1 MTGKTAIVT
10 GAARR
15 IGAVVARHLHAR
27 GLCVV
32 IHYRASADAAEA
44 LADELNGVRPDSAL
58 TIGADLADPAA
69 PETIVRTALDVFG
82 RLDLLVNNA
91 SDFYP
96 TPLPEAT
103 QVQWDELMAGNLRGP
118 FFLSQAA
125 APALTEAG
133 GAIVN
138 IADVHAFAPLKFN
151 SIYCQAKAGLVMQTR
166 ALALELAPEVRVN
179 AIAPGS
185 ILWPEGEAARDDESR
200 EKMLAGIPLGRQGEP
215 DDIAR
220 AVAFLGLDA
229 PYVTGQVLAVDGGR
243 LVGMMN
249 NSP

>member
-1 MTGKTAIVT
+1 MKTAIVT

-15 IGAVVARHLHAR
+15 IGAAIARHLHAR
-27 GLCVV
+27 GLDVV
-32 IHYRASADAAEA
+32 IHYRASAGAASA
-44 LADELNGVRPDSAL
+44 LAEELNRSRPDSAA
-58 TIGADLADPAA
+58 IVGADLADP
-69 PETIVRTALDVFG
+69 EALGAIARSALEAFG
-82 RLDLLVNNA
+82 RLDLLINNA

-103 QVQWDELMAGNLRGP
+103 QAQWDALMAGNLRGP

-125 APALTEAG
+125 APALAESG

-138 IADVHAFAPLKFN
+138 IADVHAFSPMKFN

-179 AIAPGS
+179 AVAPGS
-185 ILWPEGEAARDDESR
+185 ILWPEGDAAQGAMGRR
-200 EKMLAGIPLGRQGEP
+200 EILAGIPLGRQGEP
-215 DDIAR
+215 GDIAA

-229 PYVTGQVLAVDGGR
+229 QYVTGQVLAVDGGR
-243 LVGMMN
+243 LLGMMN
-249 NSP
+249 A

>member
-1 MTGKTAIVT
+1 MKTAIVT

-15 IGAVVARHLHAR
+15 IGAAVARHLHAR
-27 GLCVV
+27 GLRVV
-32 IHYRASADAAEA
+32 IHYRISADSAGV
-44 LADELNGVRPDSAL
+44 LADELNSARPDSAL
-58 TIGADLADPAA
+58 TVGTDLADPAA
-69 PETIVRTALDVFG
+69 PETIVRAALDAFG

-103 QVQWDELMAGNLRGP
+103 QAQWDALMAGNLRGP

-125 APALTEAG
+125 APALAEAG

-138 IADVHAFAPLKFN
+138 IADVHAFSPLKFN

-166 ALALELAPEVRVN
+166 ALALELAPQVRVN
-179 AIAPGS
+179 AVAPGT
-185 ILWPEGEAARDDESR
+185 ILWPEGEAARHGESR
-200 EKMLAGIPLGRQGEP
+200 QEILAGIPLARRGDP
-215 DDIAR
+215 DDIAG
-220 AVAFLGLDA
+220 AVGFLGLDA

-243 LVGMMN
+243 SLRE
-249 NSP
+249 P